1 MRLNIQIGKH
11 EEIVNSEVAVEKMKW
26 VLQRTPNRYKLSTLD
41 SYLQID
47 LMWAFKLK
55 GLVSRGFV

>member
-47 LMWAFKLK
+47 LM
-55 GLVSRGFV
+55 